1 MIPQLLEITR
11 DDYTISTDHSTL
23 DLRWIHN
30 FLANDAY
37 WSRGIPVDV
46 FEKSVANS
54 LCFGLYDKDQQIGFS
69 RVVSDFS
76 TFAYLADV
84 FVTPEH
90 RQQGLGKW
98 LVESILIHP
107 DLQGIR
113 RWMLATSDAH
123 DLYRKYGFT
132 PLEHPEK
139 MMELLAKEN

>member
-1 MIPQLLEITR
+1 MVPQRLEIKR
-11 DDYTISTDHSTL
+11 DDYTISTDPSRL

-46 FEKSVANS
+46 FEKSIANS
-54 LCFGLYDKDQQIGFS
+54 LCFGLYYKYQQIGFS

-84 FVTPEH
+84 FIAPEH

-98 LVESILIHP
+98 LLECILNHP
-107 DLQGIR
+107 ELQGLR
-113 RWMLATSDAH
+113 RWMLATWDAH
-123 DLYRKYGFT
+123 DLYRKYGFA
-132 PLEHPEK
+132 PLEHPENL
-139 MMELLAKEN
+139 MELLAKKN

>member
-37 WSRGIPVDV
+37 WSRGITVDV

-84 FVTPEH
+84 FVTQEH

-98 LVESILIHP
+98 LVESILNHP
-107 DLQGIR
+107 DLQGLR

>member
-1 MIPQLLEITR
+1 MIPQLLEIKR
-11 DDYTISTDHSTL
+11 DDYRISTDHSRL

-84 FVTPEH
+84 FVAPEY

-98 LVESILIHP
+98 LVDSILNHP
-107 DLQGIR
+107 DLQGLR

-123 DLYRKYGFT
+123 ELYRKYGFT

-139 MMELLAKEN
+139 MMELLTMEN

>member
-11 DDYTISTDHSTL
+11 DDYTISTDHSKL

-98 LVESILIHP
+98 LVESILDHP
-107 DLQGIR
+107 DLQGLR
-113 RWMLATSDAH
+113 RWILATSDAH